1 MKRISSPSTVV
12 MTAQEAEQ
20 LGPYCPHF
28 FDVYGFA
35 RSIAERHG
43 CRDIG
48 TPNEW
53 GTMVFLST
61 IYNAGRVDGIRAE
74 RARRQRKDAPNED

>member
-1 MKRISSPSTVV
+1 MAASDAHTV
-12 MTAQEAEQ
+12 MTVQEAEQ
-20 LGPYCPHF
+20 LGTYCPHF
-28 FDVYGFA
+28 FAVYDFV
-35 RSIAERHG
+35 RNIAERHG

-74 RARRQRKDAPNED
+74 RTKRKSNRPARPL